1 MFIQIQYS
9 PLDRT
14 SVGGEYTD
22 QQLDELESAAK
33 SAVLQTIK
41 SRRNQLLAE
50 SDWINNPDAPLSEE
64 QKQSW
69 LTYRQALRDFPESIS
84 FSAQFALNDL
94 SFPQKPE

>member
-14 SVGGEYTD
+14 SASEEYTE
-22 QQLDELESAAK
+22 QQLDDLEAAVKASVLESVRA
-33 SAVLQTIK
+33 
-41 SRRNQLLAE
+41 RRNQLLTE

-69 LTYRQALRDFPESIS
+69 LQYRQALRDFPESVS
-84 FSAQFALNDL
+84 FDSAFALNDL